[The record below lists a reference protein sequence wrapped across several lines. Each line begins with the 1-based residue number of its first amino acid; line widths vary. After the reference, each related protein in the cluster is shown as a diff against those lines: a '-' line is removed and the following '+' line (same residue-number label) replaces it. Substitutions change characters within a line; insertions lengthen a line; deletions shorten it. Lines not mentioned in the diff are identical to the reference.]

1 MATGASG
8 GSAPQPAV
16 PRASADGPARAGVAP
31 PSSRAS
37 SPPPPAP
44 PAVAAQIRLT
54 LATEYDETTRSAL
67 DTLHDMLA
75 RHPNPR
81 IPITER
87 ARQHLE
93 MGVDADANAATA
105 EFCDALASVDQA
117 LSTVH
122 TDLVA
127 MREECAAT
135 RDALTHAHRA
145 AASLLDHAHGLET
158 QRGTALGHQALAE
171 RLLARLRLTKE
182 EEAALQL
189 TEVPVSDALFAA
201 MDRLHVIRDE
211 SLVLLGAAETPG
223 PAASELR
230 AEAAAQLDTAYRKVF
245 RWCSLEL
252 RQQPK
257 EGTDAGVLLQEALRR
272 LAEHPELLRSVLRIF
287 TDTRASYLPELF
299 LRALRVG
306 GGPPHYLPRPIEVHA
321 HDATRYVADMLAWVH
336 QALAGERELVAAM
349 LARLVPRADDAAPRR
364 IGERHVRDEDEGA
377 GAPGLAGGASDDQLA
392 LLAQRDAP
400 PQAARR
406 VYERLLRQVLDQNL
420 AGCCRP
426 LHTRVVQTLE
436 LQRDGVTSV
445 RLYYLLRFYYD
456 TMRYTL
462 GDGAALSG
470 ALRDLVSR
478 SEQAFRGSLR
488 GVQDAL
494 LHTAEQAPVPSELG
508 APPALR
514 DATITLRGLAAE
526 IQSAAEGQRGRPSD
540 EKNAAQDPVPQLVA
554 DTLIAPLHRAA
565 RRLAERVAATPEPPA
580 PPWSARLWG
589 WGRGAPNEE
598 EQRRARAAAQAR
610 WRGDVLLMNA
620 LELPYAVLR
629 QYPHLAAAHTAQLR
643 SELIEAARR
652 LCRMH
657 CTTLLE
663 ESGLGKALPAASAA
677 EADAA
682 QPEKAGAGR
691 PTEPKTDVAALRAF
705 LASPNLLIPPP
716 ELEALSVPAVRNT
729 IHHAALREFAHRYE
743 GIYGQLVSERE
754 PGGGQ
759 GEAPAAAPAGEAP
772 TAAPAGDAPA
782 AAPAGDAPA
791 AAPAAAP
798 AGDAPGAPPPTPH
811 EITLLLDLD
820 GARDKSVDDVL
831 AALWDTQ
838 APAPRS
844 RRG

>member
-37 SPPPPAP
+37 PPPPPPP

-230 AEAAAQLDTAYRKVF
+230 AEAAAQLDTAFRKVF

-377 GAPGLAGGASDDQLA
+377 GAAGTAGGASDDELA

-462 GDGAALSG
+462 GDSAALSG

-514 DATITLRGLAAE
+514 DAAITLRGLAAE

-540 EKNAAQDPVPQLVA
+540 EKNAVQDPVPQLVA

-565 RRLAERVAATPEPPA
+565 RRLAERVAAAPEPPA
-580 PPWSARLWG
+580 PSWSARLWG
-589 WGRGAPNEE
+589 WGARCAERRGAAPRTSRGSGALARRRAADECTGASVRGTAAVPAPGRSAYGAAAQRADRGRPPALPHALYHAARGERTRQGAARRVGGRGGRGTAREGRGGPPDGVQDRHRGAPCLPGVA
-598 EQRRARAAAQAR
+598 QPAHSAAGTRSAQRARGAQHDSPRSTAR
-610 WRGDVLLMNA
+610 VCTPLRGDLWA
-620 LELPYAVLR
+620 
-629 QYPHLAAAHTAQLR
+629 T
-643 SELIEAARR
+643 
-652 LCRMH
+652 
-657 CTTLLE
+657 
-663 ESGLGKALPAASAA
+663 GL
-677 EADAA
+677 
-682 QPEKAGAGR
+682 
-691 PTEPKTDVAALRAF
+691 
-705 LASPNLLIPPP
+705 
-716 ELEALSVPAVRNT
+716 
-729 IHHAALREFAHRYE
+729 
-743 GIYGQLVSERE
+743 
-754 PGGGQ
+754 
-759 GEAPAAAPAGEAP
+759 
-772 TAAPAGDAPA
+772 
-782 AAPAGDAPA
+782 
-791 AAPAAAP
+791 
-798 AGDAPGAPPPTPH
+798 
-811 EITLLLDLD
+811 
-820 GARDKSVDDVL
+820 
-831 AALWDTQ
+831 
-838 APAPRS
+838 
-844 RRG
+844 

>member
-37 SPPPPAP
+37 PPPPPAP

-230 AEAAAQLDTAYRKVF
+230 AEAAAQLDTAFRKVF

-377 GAPGLAGGASDDQLA
+377 GGASDDELA

-514 DATITLRGLAAE
+514 DAAITLRGLAAE

-540 EKNAAQDPVPQLVA
+540 EKNAVQDPVPQLVA

-565 RRLAERVAATPEPPA
+565 RRLAERVAAAPEAPA
-580 PPWSARLWG
+580 PSWSARLWG
-589 WGRGAPNEE
+589 WGRGAPDEE

-663 ESGLGKALPAASAA
+663 ESGLGKVLPVASAA

-691 PTEPKTDVAALRAF
+691 PTESKTDIAALRAF

-743 GIYGQLVSERE
+743 GIYGQLVAERG
-754 PGGGQ
+754 PAGGQ
-759 GEAPAAAPAGEAP
+759 GEAPAATPSGEAPAAAPAGK
-772 TAAPAGDAPA
+772 APA
-782 AAPAGDAPA
+782 AAPAGDAPVA
-791 AAPAAAP
+791 TP